1 LEIKAD
7 GMKIINLNESQYKR
21 LFEISSF
28 VKSAGNEEGINGLPD
43 NLTQDEE
50 WTTAII
56 NKDGEETHSEPPTT
70 DKKQRMMAIQY
81 PWSGGR
87 GVPY

>member
-1 LEIKAD
+1 MKLIK
-7 GMKIINLNESQYKR
+7 LNESQYKR

-28 VKSAGNEEGINGLPD
+28 VKTAGNEESINGIPD

-50 WTTAII
+50 WTTSII
-56 NKDGEETHSEPPTT
+56 TKNGEETHSKPPTSQ
-70 DKKQRMMAIQY
+70 DKQDTMAIQY